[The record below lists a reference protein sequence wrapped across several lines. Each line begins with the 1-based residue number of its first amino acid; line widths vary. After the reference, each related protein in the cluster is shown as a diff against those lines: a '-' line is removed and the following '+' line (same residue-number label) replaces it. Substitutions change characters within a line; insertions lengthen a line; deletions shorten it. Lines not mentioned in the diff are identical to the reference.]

1 MTNGTQL
8 AAALVVV
15 VDRNRRIR
23 NRMYGGVGG
32 WRGQLRLLPDSV
44 ANIRL
49 RGGQLVDCE
58 PFSKQTKKSRLSV
71 KRSGLLTSG
80 TS

>member
-32 WRGQLRLLPDSV
+32 WRGQLRLLPDWTEPQLRAVYIFRIRISV
-44 ANIRL
+44 
-49 RGGQLVDCE
+49 
-58 PFSKQTKKSRLSV
+58 PFSFFISSRSLFVSV
-71 KRSGLLTSG
+71 EP
-80 TS
+80 